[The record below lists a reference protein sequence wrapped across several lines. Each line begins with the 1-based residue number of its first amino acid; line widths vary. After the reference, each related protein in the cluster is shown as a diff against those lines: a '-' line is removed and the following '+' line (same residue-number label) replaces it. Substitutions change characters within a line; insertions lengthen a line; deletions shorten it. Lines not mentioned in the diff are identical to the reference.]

1 MKLLDENLHHLA
13 TIIKRDIGVDVLRI
27 PGGGAAGGFGAGSVA
42 FFNSQLRMGIETVL
56 DLTNF
61 DAHLQ
66 EADLVITGE
75 GKLDSQSLRGKVVI
89 GVARR
94 AKKFGVPVVAL
105 VGASERK
112 SPPFMMKAWLA
123 YFRLTPF
130 QSPLKRL
137 KVNPMII

>member
-1 MKLLDENLHHLA
+1 
-13 TIIKRDIGVDVLRI
+13 
-27 PGGGAAGGFGAGSVA
+27 
-42 FFNSQLRMGIETVL
+42 MGIETVL

-105 VGASERK
+105 VGASEKEIAAVYDEGVAGVFPINPVPKPFEEVK
-112 SPPFMMKAWLA
+112 SESHDNLRFTARNLVHFIA
-123 YFRLTPF
+123 SLGYR
-130 QSPLKRL
+130 S
-137 KVNPMII
+137 